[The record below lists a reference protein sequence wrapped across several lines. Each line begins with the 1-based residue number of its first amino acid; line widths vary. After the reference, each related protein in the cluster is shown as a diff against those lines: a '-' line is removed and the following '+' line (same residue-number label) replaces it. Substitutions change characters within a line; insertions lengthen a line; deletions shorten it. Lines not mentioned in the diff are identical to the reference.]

1 MMALIRI
8 YRACHPKVAEY
19 TFFSSAHGTFSMI
32 DHILSHKE
40 NPDILN

>member
-8 YRACHPKVAEY
+8 YRACCPKVAEY
-19 TFFSSAHGTFSMI
+19 TFLSAHGTFSMI